1 MLALI
6 IFSIISS
13 SLFLQA
19 PAVAENING
28 NQRFESFNQV
38 KKILEKDI
46 VFDHRFTL
54 YCQAPF
60 KAKALFRVSID
71 L

>member
-1 MLALI
+1 MVFIGNYLSVWFMLALI

-46 VFDHRFTL
+46 EQKIKEL
-54 YCQAPF
+54 QYE
-60 KAKALFRVSID
+60 
-71 L
+71 